1 MPNISV
7 TRALVFYAKTHDI
20 NNLITFENLK
30 TINKNYKRYLNNKK
44 IEIIKEEFNGVE
56 DSNYVCK
63 REKINIKNDYSSNYK
78 SSSDDSSSEETEIN
92 FNRINRHKRNS
103 NSDESGK
110 IIILNINIKI
120 ILAKIKKQ

>member
-20 NNLITFENLK
+20 NNLIIFENLK

-56 DSNYVCK
+56 DSNYVCTK
-63 REKINIKNDYSSNYK
+63 RKYK
-78 SSSDDSSSEETEIN
+78 Y
-92 FNRINRHKRNS
+92 
-103 NSDESGK
+103 
-110 IIILNINIKI
+110 
-120 ILAKIKKQ
+120 